1 MVGEYPYHLIYRND
15 GEDGP
20 LVLID
25 SVNVNVNGFR
35 YMDQGQYNGV
45 PLVDT
50 KNYCYLV
57 ETRGSYGN
65 DRVIAPLL
73 NKSQVVC
80 AMPND
85 LIPPCEP
92 ALSLDLE
99 SLEDCQNYLADKPC
113 NFNSFSNTLRWT
125 DQEGTNCDD
134 DIRRYNIYYSPTGE
148 EGTFKIVSPPD
159 LTGNTFVHKNLL
171 SLAGCYMITSVDRS
185 GNESPF
191 SEMICN
197 ENCTNYELPNVFT
210 PNGDDIND
218 TFRPKDCPR
227 FVESVTLRVVN
238 RWGKEV
244 YSFTSSGD
252 ISIFINWD
260 GKTNDG
266 QELLTGV
273 YYYVAEVKFTMR
285 DPSRAHQTF
294 KGWVQILR

>member
-1 MVGEYPYHLIYRND
+1 
-15 GEDGP
+15 
-20 LVLID
+20 
-25 SVNVNVNGFR
+25 
-35 YMDQGQYNGV
+35 
-45 PLVDT
+45 
-50 KNYCYLV
+50 
-57 ETRGSYGN
+57 
-65 DRVIAPLL
+65 
-73 NKSQVVC
+73 
-80 AMPND
+80 
-85 LIPPCEP
+85 
-92 ALSLDLE
+92 
-99 SLEDCQNYLADKPC
+99 
-113 NFNSFSNTLRWT
+113 
-125 DQEGTNCDD
+125 
-134 DIRRYNIYYSPTGE
+134 
-148 EGTFKIVSPPD
+148 
-159 LTGNTFVHKNLL
+159 
-171 SLAGCYMITSVDRS
+171 
-185 GNESPF
+185 
-191 SEMICN
+191 MICN

-266 QELLTGV
+266 QELPTGV